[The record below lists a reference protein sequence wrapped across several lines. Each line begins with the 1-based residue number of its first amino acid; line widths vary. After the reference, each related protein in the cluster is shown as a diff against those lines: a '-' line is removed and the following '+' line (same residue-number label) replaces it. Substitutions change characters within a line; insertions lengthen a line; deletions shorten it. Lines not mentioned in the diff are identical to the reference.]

1 MTNYNKSSNG
11 RLQKDFKSDEEIYSD
26 PIESALESIRR
37 NPPKDTEDNDYKL
50 FLGVY
55 GVYFLLIILIEL
67 W

>member
-11 RLQKDFKSDEEIYSD
+11 RLQKDFKSNVEISTD
-26 PIESALESIRR
+26 DIEYQLESIRR

-55 GVYFLLIILIEL
+55 GIYFLLIILIEL

>member
-11 RLQKDFKSDEEIYSD
+11 RLQKDFKSHVEISTD
-26 PIESALESIRR
+26 DIEYQLESIER
-37 NPPKDTEDNDYKL
+37 NPPKNTEDNDYKL

-55 GVYFLLIILIEL
+55 GIYFLLIILIEL